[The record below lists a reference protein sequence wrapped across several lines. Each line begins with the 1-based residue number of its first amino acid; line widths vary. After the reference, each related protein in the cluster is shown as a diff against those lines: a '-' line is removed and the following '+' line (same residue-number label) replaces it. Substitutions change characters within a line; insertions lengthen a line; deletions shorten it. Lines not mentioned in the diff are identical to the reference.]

1 MESITRSRLNTILS
15 AAVGAVAAAATITIL
30 PTEPSRLA
38 EERPRTE
45 RVREMDTSD
54 VDRSRLE
61 RIERELAALRRR
73 PAHEDAP
80 RDAAREHITTDAE
93 DLAPPPEPEQGYV
106 EQQVLKEDWLTRYA
120 MEAVDT
126 NWARAAE
133 QDIDLDL
140 DRLKDQEWA
149 GRGAIDFDVTEV
161 SCRTSLCVVEVEWDS
176 ARTAVEDGAYLA
188 MHDYA
193 QNCTVTVFGPSP
205 DEVEANAPFLQDVL
219 FDCA

>member
-1 MESITRSRLNTILS
+1 MESTTRTRLNTILS
-15 AAVGAVAAAATITIL
+15 AAVGAVAAAATIAIL
-30 PTEPSRLA
+30 PTEPSRMA
-38 EERPRTE
+38 GERPGTE
-45 RVREMDTSD
+45 RVREIGTSD

-61 RIERELAALRRR
+61 RIERELALLRQR

-80 RDAAREHITTDAE
+80 REAAREHLTNDAE
-93 DLAPPPEPEQGYV
+93 DLAPPLDPEQGYA
-106 EQQVLKEDWLTRYA
+106 EQQVLKEDWLTRHA
-120 MEAVDT
+120 LEAVDT
-126 NWARAAE
+126 KWARAAE

-149 GRGAIDFDVTEV
+149 GRGAIDFEVAEV

-176 ARTAVEDGAYLA
+176 ARAAVEDGAYLA
-188 MHDYA
+188 VHDYA

-205 DEVEANAPFLQDVL
+205 DEVEANAPFLQDIL